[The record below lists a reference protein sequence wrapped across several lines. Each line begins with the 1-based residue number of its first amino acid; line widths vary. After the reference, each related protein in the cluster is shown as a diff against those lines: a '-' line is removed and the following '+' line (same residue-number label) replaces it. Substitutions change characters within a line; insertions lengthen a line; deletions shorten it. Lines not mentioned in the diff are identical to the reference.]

1 MKHSD
6 LPHLFARYR
15 EIGGVIDFNIFA
27 DVEALTE
34 DVCLQAISA
43 SVPELKRDIL
53 RAISCRSVD
62 DETFFG
68 EWYEADKKVLIK
80 RGTWRTDDGRSLTNP
95 LLSDLEGLRIVSGGV
110 EIPNLGAGGQFAY
123 AFSNPPYG
131 LHATP
136 REVQRVFDNVCRY
149 LLPPNTAHE
158 ILDWSDP
165 RLADAAAYFKAGMEW
180 WGVFLFVVFV
190 PEYRRLVVVA
200 ASTTD

>member
-1 MKHSD
+1 MKHGN

-15 EIGGVIDFNIFA
+15 KIGGVIDFNLFT
-27 DVEALTE
+27 DVGTLTE
-34 DVCLQAISA
+34 DVCLQAVSA
-43 SVPELKRDIL
+43 SIPELNRDRL

-68 EWYEADKKVLIK
+68 EWYDADKKVLIK
-80 RGTWRTDDGRSLTNP
+80 RGAWRTDDGRSLTNP
-95 LLSDLEGLRIVSGGV
+95 LLTDLEGLRIVGGGV
-110 EIPNLGAGGQFAY
+110 ETPRLGAGGQFAY

-131 LHATP
+131 LRATP
-136 REVQRVFDNVCRY
+136 REVQRVFDEVRHY

-165 RLADAAAYFKAGMEW
+165 RLADAAEYFEAGMEW

-190 PEYRRLVVVA
+190 PDYRRLVVVA